1 MLERVIK
8 EYGGIEVS
16 ALEVYSDI
24 FKLGDHMIQR
34 VNEPSGAFISNPLGY
49 MKNNGYAKGAYRIFF
64 EDTFADTLTE
74 LQQADFAIMNG
85 LTYFGRKNTQENAS
99 KMYALIIDLDG
110 VTEETLNNFFYSATN
125 KDYNVYPLPNY
136 VILSGNGL
144 HLYFLFE
151 FPLPLYPN
159 IKLQLKELKYALT
172 QKIWNKYTTT
182 QYEKVQFQGIN
193 QGFRVIGGK
202 TKIPGKVVRA
212 FRMNTHPFTIK
223 QLNQYVPEDKWL
235 DEDKLWKESKM
246 SLAVAKKK
254 FPQWYERRVL
264 NQEPKGTWTCKEDL
278 YLWWLRKI
286 ESGAVYGHRYFCIM
300 CLAIY
305 AVKSGVS
312 FEQLESDA
320 IGLIPFMNS
329 LNASESFTEEDV
341 RSALECYDE
350 RYRTFPI
357 NDIVKL
363 SAIKIEKNKRNGRS
377 RTQHMRIVNATNSIK
392 RELGEQIGRPSKKDI
407 IDKHITE
414 HPDDTVTEIARA
426 LKVSRSTVYKYI
438 RNDGEDDLI

>member
-1 MLERVIK
+1 MLERVLK

-16 ALEVYSDI
+16 AFDVYADI

-34 VNEPSGAFISNPLGY
+34 VNEPSGSFISNPLGY
-49 MKNNGYAKGAYRIFF
+49 MKNKSSSKGAYRIFF
-64 EDTFADTLTE
+64 EDTFKETLAE

-85 LTYFGRKNTQENAS
+85 ITYFGRKNTQENAS

-110 VTEETLNNFFYSATN
+110 VTDETLNNYLYSATN
-125 KDYNVYPLPNY
+125 KDYSIYPLANY

-144 HLYFLFE
+144 HLYFIFE

-172 QKIWNKYTTT
+172 QRIWNKYTTT

-212 FRMNTHPFTIK
+212 FRMNTHPFSIK

-235 DEDKLWKESKM
+235 NEDKLWKESKM

-254 FPQWYERRVL
+254 YPKWYERRVL
-264 NQEPKGTWTCKEDL
+264 NKEPKGTWTCNQAL
-278 YLWWLRKI
+278 YSWWLEKI
-286 ESGAVYGHRYFCIM
+286 KSGAVYGHRYFCIM

-312 FEQLESDA
+312 YDQLKKDA
-320 IGLIPFMNS
+320 MDLLPFMNS
-329 LNASESFTEEDV
+329 LNALEPFTEEDIN
-341 RSALECYDE
+341 SALECYDE
-350 RYRTFPI
+350 RYRTFPRD
-357 NDIVKL
+357 DISRL
-363 SAIKIEKNKRNGRS
+363 SAIMIEKNKRNGRT
-377 RTQHMRIVNATNSIK
+377 RTQQMKIVNATNVVK
-392 RELGEQIGRPSKKDI
+392 RELGEPIGRPSKRDLIRKY
-407 IDKHITE
+407 ITE
-414 HPDDTVTEIARA
+414 HPDDSVTEIARK
-426 LKVSRSTVYKYI
+426 LKISRSTVYKHI
-438 RNDGEDDLI
+438 KNDVEDDLV